1 LEKITDEEA
10 ERAAEAVEEAETAAE
25 AVEEAERA
33 AAAAANNTGSNNLA
47 SKANNLSLASNINEL
62 IKKNPYLNKGGII
75 ESKLVDAFRAFKT
88 FIIKSNN
95 NNTQKISNN
104 QIMNEF
110 ITKLTRYTEKLVIKI
125 KNYK

>member
-1 LEKITDEEA
+1 MEKITDEEA
-10 ERAAEAVEEAETAAE
+10 ERAAEAVEEAETAA
-25 AVEEAERA
+25 AT
-33 AAAAANNTGSNNLA
+33 ANNTGSNNLA

-62 IKKNPYLNKGGII
+62 IKKNPYLSKGGII
-75 ESKLVDAFRAFKT
+75 ESKLVDAFRAFKA

-125 KNYK
+125 KNYKSYHIV

>member
-1 LEKITDEEA
+1 LEKITEA
-10 ERAAEAVEEAETAAE
+10 EAKRAAEAEAVEEAETAA
-25 AVEEAERA
+25 A
-33 AAAAANNTGSNNLA
+33 AAAAVNNTGSNNLA